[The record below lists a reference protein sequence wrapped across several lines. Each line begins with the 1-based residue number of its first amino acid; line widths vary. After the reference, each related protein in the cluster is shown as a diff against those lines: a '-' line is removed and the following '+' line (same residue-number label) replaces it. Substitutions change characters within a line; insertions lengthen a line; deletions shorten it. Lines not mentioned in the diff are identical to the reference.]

1 MSKSVL
7 FAALAPQPSARFG
20 AARTPTQAEVSE
32 APARFR
38 KPAGSSEGF
47 TLVAEEARQISSS
60 GWVVEETL
68 LTEQEAAFL
77 AKYRP
82 DLGSHA
88 AGDRVWF
95 VRPYQDSDL
104 KLGLG
109 ADARK
114 AVAKYSP
121 PVQVAGFQVLP
132 GPATN
137 DISGI
142 DSKTLRDAVQTLR
155 LRKQLDAY
163 WTEQTALYRSIGV
176 PPSEA
181 TQARLDRLAVLLAMT
196 AQPAAF
202 VETSTAFMDRYL
214 PGFSSKG
221 AANRARFGAP
231 QLVATMVAFVVAIPV
246 AYYLYAALIGL
257 AAYTISYLKAVVE
270 IQRLDLELTKKM
282 ADICNDPNA
291 TPEARAAACKY
302 LENHKPPEPPPD
314 LSDLLMWGGVA
325 VVGLFGASIM
335 LPVLADSARDS
346 LRGRRD

>member
-7 FAALAPQPSARFG
+7 FAALAPQPDYTDSQAVDADLPPSLRGRYFTWQPSLAQRKQAEGFIVEKRGMSQPEAEYINSRQPKDLEGSLLTFEREDDIWLARPYLDADLQPGLADSAR
-20 AARTPTQAEVSE
+20 R
-32 APARFR
+32 
-38 KPAGSSEGF
+38 
-47 TLVAEEARQISSS
+47 
-60 GWVVEETL
+60 
-68 LTEQEAAFL
+68 
-77 AKYRP
+77 
-82 DLGSHA
+82 
-88 AGDRVWF
+88 
-95 VRPYQDSDL
+95 
-104 KLGLG
+104 
-109 ADARK
+109 

-121 PVQVAGFQVLP
+121 TVQVAGFQVLP

-137 DISGI
+137 DISDI
-142 DSKTLRDAVQTLR
+142 DSETLRNAVETLR

-176 PPSEA
+176 QPSEA

-221 AANRARFGAP
+221 ATNRSRFGAP
-231 QLVATMVAFVVAIPV
+231 QLVAAVVAFVVAIPV
-246 AYYLYAALIGL
+246 AYFLYAALIGL
-257 AAYTISYLKAVVE
+257 AAYTISYLKAAVE
-270 IQRLDLELTKKM
+270 IQRLDLELTTKL

-302 LENHKPPEPPPD
+302 LKDHKPPEPPPD